1 MDSKEIAIEN
11 AFKDLNS
18 GKITSLRAA
27 AKQYHVPRST
37 YKINIMARS
46 QDALLNTHISD

>member
-1 MDSKEIAIEN
+1 MDSKEIAIQN
-11 AFKDLNS
+11 ALKDLNS

-37 YKINIMARS
+37 LQYRYYGTQLRHAA
-46 QDALLNTHISD
+46 QHLYQ